1 VIRTTTRAGWR
12 LAAAALVLVP
22 ALAWAEDPHAADA
35 QAPAPGAGETVHAA
49 PSAHGAEEAAH
60 AAPSLFSV
68 EPGLLIWTIITFLV
82 VLVVL
87 RLTAW
92 GPMMKALAERENR
105 ISGAIAQA
113 DRIKAEA
120 ESLLARY
127 ETLLDKAKD
136 EARGILD
143 EARRDGL
150 ALRDGIREK
159 AHAEAEEFKARAH
172 REIELAKDGAVKEL
186 WDQAASLSTE
196 LATRILGRTL
206 DATDQ
211 ERLVRELIREMRGE
225 RTEKV

>member
-1 VIRTTTRAGWR
+1 MIRTTTRAGWR
-12 LAAAALVLVP
+12 LLAAGL
-22 ALAWAEDPHAADA
+22 ALAPVLASAQEPHGAD
-35 QAPAPGAGETVHAA
+35 THAVD
-49 PSAHGAEEAAH
+49 AHGAEEAAH

-68 EPGLLIWTIITFLV
+68 EPGLLIWTIITFIV
-82 VLVVL
+82 VLIVL

-105 ISGAIAQA
+105 ISGAIAEA
-113 DRIKAEA
+113 DRIKSEA

-143 EARRDGL
+143 EARKDGL

-159 AHAEAEEFKARAH
+159 AQEEAEEFKARAH
-172 REIELAKDGAVKEL
+172 REIELAKDGAVQEL
-186 WDQAASLSTE
+186 WDTAAGLSTD

-206 DATDQ
+206 DGADQ
-211 ERLVRELIREMRGE
+211 DRLVRELIQEMKSGRA
-225 RTEKV
+225 EKV